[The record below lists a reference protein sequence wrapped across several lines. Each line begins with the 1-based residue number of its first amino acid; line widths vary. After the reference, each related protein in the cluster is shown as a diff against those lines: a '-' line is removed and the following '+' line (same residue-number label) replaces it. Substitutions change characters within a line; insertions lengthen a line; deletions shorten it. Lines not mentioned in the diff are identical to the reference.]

1 MSGHHGRV
9 VVGFHGTEASL
20 RALQQAVTVARDRG
34 WDVDVVTAWPEAD
47 EVFVHDVPGHY
58 MVARGR
64 AMQWQDEALAALD
77 PGDLPHVST
86 FLVNARPAVALLAMC
101 DGADLLV
108 LGKGHPEPEQR
119 EESVGAACS
128 GAAPCPMVV
137 VPTRDIEAAARR
149 RDTRPGAQHRRGRR
163 TGGRT
168 HTLSTG

>member
-1 MSGHHGRV
+1 MSVHHGRV
-9 VVGFHGTEASL
+9 VVGFHGTEASR

-64 AMQWQDEALAALD
+64 AMQWQDEALAAID
-77 PGDLPHVST
+77 PGDLSHVT
-86 FLVNARPAVALLAMC
+86 VFLVNDRPAAALLARC

-108 LGKGHPEPEQR
+108 LGKGHPETEPP

-128 GAAPCPMVV
+128 DAVPCPMVV
-137 VPTRDIEAAARR
+137 VPTTELEAAARR
-149 RDTRPGAQHRRGRR
+149 AGSRPVTRHRRSERG
-163 TGGRT
+163 GGRT
-168 HTLSTG
+168 HTLRMG